1 MPQASES
8 EICDS
13 SRRLKLEES
22 KMDPLEQESIIKET
36 AEATNETAA
45 HGFAS
50 SKIPAPFVVMAK
62 PVGPICNLD
71 CSYCYYLEKS
81 DLYPPRTTFKM
92 SDAVL
97 ESYIRQF
104 IKASPGPI
112 VHFVWHGGE
121 PTLAGKDF
129 YRRALELQNKY
140 LPEGWQVINNLQTN
154 GTLLDDEWCAFLAEA
169 GFHVGL
175 SIDGP
180 PQLHDRYRVDKHGG
194 SSHQRVSNA
203 LDRLIRH
210 GINPDVLCTLTD
222 VTARHPLE
230 IYRHFVERGVKWIQ
244 FLPVVA
250 KARSGQARADGLS
263 RHSVTAEAYGEFLV
277 TVFDYWVRHDVGKV
291 SVQTFEECFKVW
303 TGLGADLCIMSP
315 TCGLAPAL
323 EHNGDLYSCDH
334 FVRPD
339 YLLGNI
345 FDLEQKEFVDIELPP
360 GHSSQERS
368 LTANERAYT
377 NPLAQLLSSHA
388 QQDFG
393 NAKQHELPNYCK
405 QCPVLHVCNGGCP
418 KDRFATSPDG
428 EPGLNVLC
436 QGYKR
441 FYTHVTPYFERMA
454 ELWRLGHPP
463 ALIMKELA
471 KLDATKFR
479 NVGRNDPCPCGS
491 GKKAKHC
498 CMNSTRL

>member
-1 MPQASES
+1 MEPFTE
-8 EICDS
+8 
-13 SRRLKLEES
+13 
-22 KMDPLEQESIIKET
+22 ESIIKEST
-36 AEATNETAA
+36 GPTKETAVND
-45 HGFAS
+45 FAS
-50 SKIPAPFVVMAK
+50 SKTSVPFVVMAK

-71 CSYCYYLEKS
+71 CSYCYYLEKTE
-81 DLYPPRTTFKM
+81 LYPRRTAFKM
-92 SDAVL
+92 SEEVL
-97 ESYIRQF
+97 ESYVRQF
-104 IKASPGPI
+104 IEASPGPI

-129 YRRALELQNKY
+129 YRRVLELQNKY

-180 PQLHDRYRVDKHGG
+180 LQLHDRYRVDKHGG
-194 SSHQRVSNA
+194 PSYQRVVTA
-203 LDRLIRH
+203 LDRLISH

-230 IYRHFVERGVKWIQ
+230 IYRHFAERGVKWIQ

-250 KARSGQARADGLS
+250 KARPGQARSDGLS
-263 RHSVTAEAYGEFLV
+263 RHSVSAEAYGEFLV

-334 FVRPD
+334 YVRPD

-345 FDLEQKEFVDIELPP
+345 LEDKS
-360 GHSSQERS
+360 GHH
-368 LTANERAYT
+368 
-377 NPLAQLLSSHA
+377 LAQLMSSHA
-388 QQDFG
+388 QQSFG
-393 NAKQHELPNYCK
+393 NAKRDKLPNYCR

-418 KDRFATSPDG
+418 KDRFATTPDG

-441 FYTHVTPYFERMA
+441 FYTHVAPYFERMA
-454 ELWRLGHPP
+454 ELWRLGRSP
-463 ALIMKELA
+463 ALIMEETA
-471 KLDATKFR
+471 RLDAAKFR
-479 NVGRNDPCPCGS
+479 HVGRNDPCPCGS
-491 GKKAKHC
+491 GKKAKNC
-498 CMNSTRL
+498 CLSSARS